1 MMLSSPNWSIPVGLN
16 WLEIN
21 GYPMAFRD
29 EGAGAPLVLIHGS
42 FCDYRLRWV
51 LGFDRYEQAALS
63 RRTRAAKTLDRLEVG
78 QP

>member
-29 EGAGAPLVLIHGS
+29 EGAGDPLVLIHGS
-42 FCDYRLRWV
+42 FCDYR
-51 LGFDRYEQAALS
+51 Y
-63 RRTRAAKTLDRLEVG
+63 
-78 QP
+78 